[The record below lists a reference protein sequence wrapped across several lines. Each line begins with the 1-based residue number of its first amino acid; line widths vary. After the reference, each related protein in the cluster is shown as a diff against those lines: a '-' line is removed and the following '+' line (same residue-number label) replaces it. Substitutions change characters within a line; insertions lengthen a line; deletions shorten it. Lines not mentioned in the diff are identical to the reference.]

1 MVIGLT
7 TTWAIC
13 AYDHGS
19 CKFKSSSWRGEL
31 DTTLYDKVCRWLAT
45 GRWFPRWTP
54 LPPPNKKKD
63 KKTTKNNN
71 RPAQYNW
78 NIVVNGVKHHNTDL
92 FFMVYHAFLFTYTLI
107 CYMSKTR
114 TIGGVIGS
122 VLASSAVYCGFE
134 PRSGQT
140 KHYKFGFCCFCT
152 NT

>member
-1 MVIGLT
+1 MT
-7 TTWAIC
+7 TEVVSSNPAHDEVNSIQL
-13 AYDHGS
+13 YMI
-19 CKFKSSSWRGEL
+19 KFVGDLRQVGGFL
-31 DTTLYDKVCRWLAT
+31 D
-45 GRWFPRWTP
+45 GPRFLHQT
-54 LPPPNKKKD
+54 KKKD